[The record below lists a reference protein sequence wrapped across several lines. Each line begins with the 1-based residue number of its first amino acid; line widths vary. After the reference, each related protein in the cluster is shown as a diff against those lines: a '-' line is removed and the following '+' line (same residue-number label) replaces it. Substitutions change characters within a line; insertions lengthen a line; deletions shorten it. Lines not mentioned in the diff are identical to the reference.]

1 MENKLLDAFK
11 KELWD
16 IEQHW
21 YLFIGLFDKPSRE
34 LRREKIYP
42 SSPLL
47 FDLIKL
53 RFHDH
58 IVLQLAKLLDPKE
71 TGNPRHG
78 NTNLSL
84 ARLLHD
90 LGPFPEDVQIQLDE
104 CVVAIDENKGPIL
117 EHRKKRIAHNDLA
130 NKLDRDLPN
139 IKIAQITTILN
150 NLETALNLMSSF
162 KRGRVHQFF
171 PDKVSDDMNPEHLIE
186 IICAGRESLGV

>member
-1 MENKLLDAFK
+1 M
-11 KELWD
+11 
-16 IEQHW
+16 
-21 YLFIGLFDKPSRE
+21 FIGLFDKPSRE

-71 TGNPRHG
+71 TGNPKYG

-90 LGPFPEDVQIQLDE
+90 LGPFPEDVQTQLDE